1 MILGIIGV
9 AVVVFGILY
18 MLADNPS
25 TPTTTPVAGG
35 STTTTAPTSTSST
48 SLATTP
54 TTVPTTTTVP
64 VRDPSQVRVQVLN
77 AMGLARAAG
86 RLTPRPPG
94 GAGPGAHLDRAG
106 RCGRPSD
113 HENLRGGLSAGPG
126 RRLQPRVE
134 PVPGLVPGGLLRRG
148 ERAALLH
155 PRRPRRASSRPLT
168 ERGRRRHH
176 HSRHQLPG
184 MIPTSRERR
193 PGVPVTWALPA
204 GIFLGLLL
212 GVFAGVVSGA
222 VLLDIIA
229 WWPVWFVLG
238 ALAWRARGRRLGLV
252 RASGLVPL
260 LASVVAVV
268 FLVAHVQGW
277 PLMPSTSGRLIGPDT
292 PFARAALVAEIDGWL
307 RVDDDARFLY

>member
-1 MILGIIGV
+1 
-9 AVVVFGILY
+9 
-18 MLADNPS
+18 
-25 TPTTTPVAGG
+25 
-35 STTTTAPTSTSST
+35 
-48 SLATTP
+48 
-54 TTVPTTTTVP
+54 
-64 VRDPSQVRVQVLN
+64 
-77 AMGLARAAG
+77 
-86 RLTPRPPG
+86 
-94 GAGPGAHLDRAG
+94 
-106 RCGRPSD
+106 
-113 HENLRGGLSAGPG
+113 
-126 RRLQPRVE
+126 
-134 PVPGLVPGGLLRRG
+134 
-148 ERAALLH
+148 
-155 PRRPRRASSRPLT
+155 
-168 ERGRRRHH
+168 
-176 HSRHQLPG
+176 

-260 LASVVAVV
+260 LASIVAVV

-307 RVDDDARFLY
+307 RVDDDARFLYEAFPIRWGGDVNLPVAVEQTVEDSISVNLRPQDGSMFQRYRGWDLSLAAGPLWDLTLRGTVEGDLSALELTRLRLGGAGSVRFGVPPRATDIEVSGAYTLLFPSGAAVHVVGEASVPGDWVQQPDGWSTPDQGPGWVVKVSPGSTVTVGVEG